1 MTSTRIG
8 EFVFLEHFA
17 PLYKIPVPE
26 HLSEP
31 VTPSRLKEKLGNWGV
46 GIVKPDVLAGKRGKA
61 GLVRRV
67 DNTADALRVLREVAA
82 EEIQGQHPR
91 SAYIVQAVPADWEIF
106 TAITYDSHTLS
117 PAFTVSL
124 RGGMDVESI
133 SEDDKV
139 TVPLDVFQGLNA
151 YQASEALTKLGVK
164 GKLNSRLSIIF
175 VNLWDMFISTGML
188 RCEVNPWRV
197 TKDGGIW
204 ACDFKAT
211 FDENNF
217 KTRDLGVV
225 WPEYLSGETAFETE
239 LNAWAAASH
248 QGQAHVSSLGGTKIL
263 PLLFG
268 GGASTIITETLTQL
282 GGEPIFLSDFGGN
295 PPYERMKKTAAL
307 CFEHYLHECAL
318 LLILGGKANN
328 TLIDVTF
335 SAIADALQE
344 CVDAKG
350 PISIPVVVGRGGAHL
365 VQGMALLKKTLAN
378 LNLPHVFFGPDT
390 PITLV
395 AEYAVSLMRACERLK
410 QEGRS

>member
-8 EFVFLEHFA
+8 ELVFLEHFA

-26 HLSEP
+26 YLSEP
-31 VTPSRLKEKLGNWGV
+31 VTQSKLKEKLGLWGA
-46 GIVKPDVLAGKRGKA
+46 GIVKPDVLAGKRGKM
-61 GLVRRV
+61 GLLRKVGSFR
-67 DNTADALRVLREVAA
+67 DALRGLRDVAA
-82 EEIQGQHPR
+82 EEIHGQPPR
-91 SAYIVQAVPADWEIF
+91 SAYVVQAVPADMEIF
-106 TAITYDSHTLS
+106 TAISYSSHTLS

-124 RGGMDVESI
+124 RGGMEVEAI
-133 SEDDKV
+133 SEEDKV
-139 TVPLDVFQGLNA
+139 TVPLNVFQGLNA
-151 YQASEALTKLGVK
+151 YQASEALAKLGVK
-164 GKLNSRLSIIF
+164 GKLNSRLSIVF

-188 RCEVNPWRV
+188 SCEVNPWRV
-197 TKDGGIW
+197 TKDGRIW

-211 FDENNF
+211 FDANSF
-217 KTRDLGVV
+217 KTRDLGLA
-225 WPEYLSGETAFETE
+225 WPEYPSQETAFESEMNT
-239 LNAWAAASH
+239 WAASSH

-268 GGASTIITETLTQL
+268 GGASTIVTETLTQL

-307 CFEHYLHECAL
+307 CFDHHLHHCAL

-350 PISIPVVVGRGGAHL
+350 PVSIPVVVGRGGARL
-365 VQGMALLKKTLAN
+365 VQGMVALSKTLTN
-378 LNLPHVFFGPDT
+378 LRLPYVFFGPDT
-390 PITLV
+390 LIPLV
-395 AEYAVSLMRACERLK
+395 AEYAVSVMRACERLK
-410 QEGRS
+410 QKGRL

>member
-8 EFVFLEHFA
+8 ELVFLEHFA

-26 HLSEP
+26 YLSEP
-31 VTPSRLKEKLGNWGV
+31 VTQSKLKEKLGKWGA

-67 DNTADALRVLREVAA
+67 ESFRDALRVLRDVAA
-82 EEIQGQHPR
+82 EEIHGQNPR
-91 SAYIVQAVPADWEIF
+91 SAYVVQSVPADLEIF
-106 TAITYDSHTLS
+106 TAISYNSHTLS

-124 RGGMDVESI
+124 RGGMEVEAI
-133 SEDDKV
+133 SEEDKV
-139 TVPLDVFQGLNA
+139 TVPLNVFQGLNA
-151 YQASEALTKLGVK
+151 YQVSEALTKLGVK
-164 GKLNSRLSIIF
+164 GKLNSRLSIVF

-188 RCEVNPWRV
+188 SCEVNPWRV
-197 TKDGGIW
+197 TKDGRIW

-217 KTRDLGVV
+217 KTRDLGLV
-225 WPEYLSGETAFETE
+225 WPEYPSQETAFEAE
-239 LNAWAAASH
+239 MNAWAASSH

-268 GGASTIITETLTQL
+268 GGASTIVTETLTQL

-307 CFEHYLHECAL
+307 CFDHHLHKCAL

-350 PISIPVVVGRGGAHL
+350 PVSIPVVVGRGGAHL
-365 VQGMALLKKTLAN
+365 VQGMVALNKALAN
-378 LNLPHVFFGPDT
+378 LSLPHVFFGPDT

-395 AEYAVSLMRACERLK
+395 AEYAVSLMRACEPLK
-410 QEGRS
+410 QKSRS